1 MVSSISE
8 SDRFYETALW
18 NATRVS
24 GKVFELTSLAWLPR
38 KESLLMSFSVLV
50 FYFSNVRHFVT
61 AKRFLFAF

>member
-1 MVSSISE
+1 MVSFPSV

-24 GKVFELTSLAWLPR
+24 GKVFGLTSLAWLPR

-61 AKRFLFAF
+61 AKGFQFTV